1 MFPLKLCGTWC
12 LIYTTNRSF
21 IENAELQINYKKVR
35 FASKY
40 ETYNI
45 EITKN
50 IYGVIRADETT
61 AKIIWIKKIDYEI
74 DTRILPIIKMPYKN
88 EKLCKSE
95 IKYTLDDTLNIND
108 GLHEYIFIR
117 SIIEK
122 KNDTL
127 IRVFITQLILD
138 YIIRHIYRII

>member
-12 LIYTTNRSF
+12 LIYTTNRAF
-21 IENAELQINYKKVR
+21 IENSELQIDYKKVR
-35 FASKY
+35 FSSKY
-40 ETYNI
+40 ETYNM

-50 IYGVIRADETT
+50 IYGVIRADEIN

-74 DTRILPIIKMPYKN
+74 DTKILPIIKMPYKN
-88 EKLCKSE
+88 EKICKSE
-95 IKYTLDDTLNIND
+95 LKYTLDDTLNIND
-108 GLHEYIFIR
+108 GENEYVFIR

-122 KNDTL
+122 KNDTI

-138 YIIRHIYRII
+138 YIIRHIT